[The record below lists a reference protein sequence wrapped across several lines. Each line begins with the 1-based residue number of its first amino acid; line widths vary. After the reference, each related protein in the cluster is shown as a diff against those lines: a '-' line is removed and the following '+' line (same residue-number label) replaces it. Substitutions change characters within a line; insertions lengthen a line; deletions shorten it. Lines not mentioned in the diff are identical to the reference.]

1 MIISKFGKSYDT
13 ADGSEQHHAVPP
25 QSDAGH
31 EQLAPIGL
39 QDKGTSAADAPSEN
53 RENDGGALLVQPP
66 ISPLELS
73 AKPAWSVLSLR
84 HLNQAIRLGDWPDDP
99 AILRRAVESA
109 ERKKLHAGELEANRL
124 ASRARADRNRYR
136 NPWENT

>member
-13 ADGSEQHHAVPP
+13 ADGSEQHHAAPP
-25 QSDAGH
+25 QPAGNKRVEPTDVQGERNSAPDALG
-31 EQLAPIGL
+31 ETRGNEG
-39 QDKGTSAADAPSEN
+39 GT
-53 RENDGGALLVQPP
+53 LLVQPP

-84 HLNQAIRLGDWPDDP
+84 ALNQAIRLGDWPDNP
-99 AILRRAVESA
+99 ANLRRAEEAA
-109 ERKKLHAGELEANRL
+109 EHKKVQARDGEAKRI
-124 ASRARADRNRYR
+124 ASRAHAKRNRYR

>member
-13 ADGSEQHHAVPP
+13 ADGSEQHHAAPP
-25 QSDAGH
+25 QPAGIQRV
-31 EQLAPIGL
+31 EPTGVQGE
-39 QDKGTSAADAPSEN
+39 GTSAADALGEK
-53 RENDGGALLVQPP
+53 RENEGGALLVQPP

-84 HLNQAIRLGDWPDDP
+84 ALNQAIRLGDWPDNP
-99 AILRRAVESA
+99 ANLRRAEEAA
-109 ERKKLHAGELEANRL
+109 EHKKVQARDGEAKRI
-124 ASRARADRNRYR
+124 ASRAHAKRNRYR